1 MNIKLYYNSSEEN
14 KLSKELTN
22 ELSLQGTLR
31 VRSDLLNPDI
41 LMDGI
46 DFTIYNYAYIPLF
59 ERYYFIRGYDIYRND
74 LYVVHMEVDVL
85 QTYKDEIKYLP
96 SILMET
102 ESYGADEYLSS
113 DRIWVAKEKDKTDIY
128 NFSNGLLDNGE
139 YILITAGG

>member
-1 MNIKLYYNSSEEN
+1 MNIKLYYNSSEDN
-14 KLSKELTN
+14 KLTKVLTN
-22 ELSLQGTLR
+22 ELSVEGTLR
-31 VRSDLLNPDI
+31 DRSDLLNPEI
-41 LMDGI
+41 LMYGV

-74 LYVVHMEVDVL
+74 MYVVNMEIDVL
-85 QTYKDEIKYLP
+85 HTYREGIKTLP

-128 NFSNGLLDNGE
+128 SFSNGLLDNGE

>member
-14 KLSKELTN
+14 KLSKLLTN

-31 VRSDLLNPDI
+31 DRSDLLNPDI
-41 LMDGI
+41 LMDGV
-46 DFTIYNYAYIPLF
+46 DFTIYNYAYIPQF

-96 SILMET
+96 SILM
-102 ESYGADEYLSS
+102 
-113 DRIWVAKEKDKTDIY
+113 
-128 NFSNGLLDNGE
+128 
-139 YILITAGG
+139 